1 MTTVVCDVTENA
13 DASSSVVLGFTD
25 VLLQAAVCISLLAP
39 GITLSVTATADA
51 LSFVSAD
58 KSFEI
63 STTADATSTA
73 TSQLN
78 GLELIRETADAR
90 SYSEA
95 APGGDALSTGNA
107 TSSVV
112 LSRDVVVLS
121 TAAATTPPSVSAS
134 VNVSV
139 VETANAQSLL
149 GEANEA
155 TLVSEANA
163 TSLVTA
169 NLLRTD
175 TVESGAAAVSFVVG
189 MSHVEVTALAAAD
202 ATSYAI
208 SDASLNVE
216 VVERVDASSFAVLP
230 TRMDVWVMNTE
241 STAMSRWTGVP
252 VQSIAAVG
260 GLILGAG
267 EDGLFV
273 MNSDT
278 DDGAAITGSV
288 LTGRLELGVPAIKGL
303 SDIVVG
309 YSSSGT
315 MNVRVTAYSGKGSE
329 TYTYQMPKRVAD
341 APRAGRVTPGKGL
354 KSRYYQFEFS
364 AADGAEFTID
374 TITAQVAAN
383 NRRV

>member
-1 MTTVVCDVTENA
+1 
-13 DASSSVVLGFTD
+13 
-25 VLLQAAVCISLLAP
+25 
-39 GITLSVTATADA
+39 
-51 LSFVSAD
+51 
-58 KSFEI
+58 
-63 STTADATSTA
+63 
-73 TSQLN
+73 
-78 GLELIRETADAR
+78 
-90 SYSEA
+90 
-95 APGGDALSTGNA
+95 
-107 TSSVV
+107 
-112 LSRDVVVLS
+112 VVLS

-315 MNVRVTAYSGKGSE
+315 MTVRVTAYS
-329 TYTYQMPKRVAD
+329 
-341 APRAGRVTPGKGL
+341 GKGL